1 MSKQNDK
8 WLATYAHFILD
19 SETRRIYEG
28 DFIQYFGSKDVYMF
42 KAIYFQSIVD
52 INLKVLEVVMKC
64 VMSLVL

>member
-42 KAIYFQSIVD
+42 KYISNQLLIST
-52 INLKVLEVVMKC
+52 
-64 VMSLVL
+64 